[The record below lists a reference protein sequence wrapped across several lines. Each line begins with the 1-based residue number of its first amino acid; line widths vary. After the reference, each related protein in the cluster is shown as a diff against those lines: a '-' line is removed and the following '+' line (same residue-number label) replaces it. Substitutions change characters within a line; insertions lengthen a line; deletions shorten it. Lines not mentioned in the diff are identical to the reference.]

1 MKAFQICKLFL
12 LLSRRKISQ
21 KGNFETLDGSAV
33 VVVVAAVAVVV
44 VVAAVVVQH
53 ILRID
58 ESSNDL
64 KIIWPV
70 IAIKR

>member
-1 MKAFQICKLFL
+1 MRT
-12 LLSRRKISQ
+12 S
-21 KGNFETLDGSAV
+21 DGSAV
-33 VVVVAAVAVVV
+33 VADVADVVV
-44 VVAAVVVQH
+44 VVAVVVVVVQH

>member
-1 MKAFQICKLFL
+1 M
-12 LLSRRKISQ
+12 R
-21 KGNFETLDGSAV
+21 TLDGSAV
-33 VVVVAAVAVVV
+33 VVVAAVVAAVVVVAVVV
-44 VVAAVVVQH
+44 VVVQH

-64 KIIWPV
+64 KVIWPV